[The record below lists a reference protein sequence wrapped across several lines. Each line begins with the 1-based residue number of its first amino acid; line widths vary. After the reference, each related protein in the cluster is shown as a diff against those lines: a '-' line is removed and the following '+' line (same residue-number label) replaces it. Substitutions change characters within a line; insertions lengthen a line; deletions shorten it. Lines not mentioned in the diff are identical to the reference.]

1 MTQTAGYARLMDG
14 MARGNP
20 NRRKPEH
27 LRQGLTFFF
36 PSLCDISL
44 EITARFLD
52 MSGQVQNK

>member
-1 MTQTAGYARLMDG
+1 MQDLWMGWQEVTLT
-14 MARGNP
+14 P

-36 PSLCDISL
+36 PSLCDIAL